1 MMKHADL
8 IRRVGRAARVAGVT
22 WTKLRAGGVHDVWEC
37 GGLRVSIPRHREL
50 NELTAEGIM
59 RTLEEKL
66 GADWWR

>member
-1 MMKHADL
+1 MKRADL

-22 WTKLRAGGVHDVWEC
+22 WMKLRPGRAHDVWDC

-50 NELTAEGIM
+50 NELTANGIM

-66 GADWWR
+66 GDDWWR